1 VPVLNGF
8 ATLPEADAIQIDSLG
23 EACFLLPEE
32 ALTFKPRP
40 SDIISTFK
48 NGDQERKIHHNVEL
62 HEAERRPL
70 QELQKLAR
78 TRGISFSPSVARAAT
93 RYLSHAKGDPHRALK
108 LMQATQAWRLE
119 YFGNGPITDASI
131 AEDMRRGIVYFTG
144 RDWAL
149 RPVLIFRPDR
159 IPQAWHK
166 EKRVDK
172 LIRVLIFCMEYFI
185 EYMAIAGKVETIS
198 LVADLKNLS
207 LAQLPLNAL
216 REVARKMGTH
226 YVGRVFRFYVCNL
239 PPVLASIVGMA
250 RMIITERQRQKLTVL
265 GHVAELRKD
274 IALHQLEE
282 DLGGTRPCVSQFFPF
297 PLAPGPFDAGYSRGP
312 NLQAKPDIHLSLTH
326 GAVQDFNMK
335 DGKHPPEPQVHLPCN
350 GAALGLPVLLKA
362 VQARS
367 MSEVNQEDLR
377 QDEVKQDMA
386 ENSEFERHDCPG
398 TQLNHAGMLAE
409 EVLEPHEPHVSKQGT
424 TEYTYSNVD
433 DLGQTSIKDVVLEVE
448 EFEDTPQTCVCSWMQ
463 IQPQRKKAPLQKRS
477 ASACVHEDCIPD
489 PGCQSNA

>member
-1 VPVLNGF
+1 MLSLLKSPKSSKSPRSPKTPKTPKTPRTPRTPKSPFRWHWRRSRPQATQVQDGSVPVLNGF

-166 EKRVDK
+166 
-172 LIRVLIFCMEYFI
+172 
-185 EYMAIAGKVETIS
+185 
-198 LVADLKNLS
+198 
-207 LAQLPLNAL
+207 
-216 REVARKMGTH
+216 
-226 YVGRVFRFYVCNL
+226 
-239 PPVLASIVGMA
+239 
-250 RMIITERQRQKLTVL
+250 
-265 GHVAELRKD
+265 
-274 IALHQLEE
+274 
-282 DLGGTRPCVSQFFPF
+282 
-297 PLAPGPFDAGYSRGP
+297 
-312 NLQAKPDIHLSLTH
+312 
-326 GAVQDFNMK
+326 
-335 DGKHPPEPQVHLPCN
+335 
-350 GAALGLPVLLKA
+350 
-362 VQARS
+362 
-367 MSEVNQEDLR
+367 
-377 QDEVKQDMA
+377 
-386 ENSEFERHDCPG
+386 
-398 TQLNHAGMLAE
+398 
-409 EVLEPHEPHVSKQGT
+409 
-424 TEYTYSNVD
+424 
-433 DLGQTSIKDVVLEVE
+433 
-448 EFEDTPQTCVCSWMQ
+448 
-463 IQPQRKKAPLQKRS
+463 
-477 ASACVHEDCIPD
+477 
-489 PGCQSNA
+489 